1 MKTGVHSI
9 ALLTWSSKINFS
21 LLIANNILKKWL
33 LSQQIAEDISEL
45 ILPIWITLNPN
56 LIRWTG
62 KQSS

>member
-1 MKTGVHSI
+1 MKTGVHGI

-33 LSQQIAEDISEL
+33 LSQQIAEDVSEL